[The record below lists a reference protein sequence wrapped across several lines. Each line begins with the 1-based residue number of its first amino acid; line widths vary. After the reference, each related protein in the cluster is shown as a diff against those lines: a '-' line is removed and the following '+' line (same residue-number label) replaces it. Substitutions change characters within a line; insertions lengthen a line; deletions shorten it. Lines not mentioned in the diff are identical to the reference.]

1 MGRPK
6 VHIEPLLTKQ
16 QLRALMRYVQTLERR
31 YRRIEQ
37 TQVRAGAVLDRLVEL
52 DELHKA
58 LAAAIERTGD
68 DE

>member
-16 QLRALMRYVQTLERR
+16 QMRALMRYVQILERR

-37 TQVRAGAVLDRLVEL
+37 TQVRVGAVLDRLVEL
-52 DELHKA
+52 DELNKA